1 MASGVP
7 ASDKRGASQPRRVDG
22 VPALGMRPQQVPAA
36 PDRRSTRRT
45 TREFIPVTAR
55 VNKKKGHSPRLYY
68 APRGVNIAPWGCPPA
83 EMAPGTTPTLRTT
96 GAASRWHESA
106 CSPPRHRPNVQF
118 FSFPWQGGS
127 CAAARMTYYS
137 GAFDMPSPLA

>member
-68 APRGVNIAPWGCPPA
+68 APCGREYCTL
-83 EMAPGTTPTLRTT
+83 GTQPLRK
-96 GAASRWHESA
+96 
-106 CSPPRHRPNVQF
+106 CRPLRQLRV
-118 FSFPWQGGS
+118 
-127 CAAARMTYYS
+127 A
-137 GAFDMPSPLA
+137 PLAPHHRAGRRARKAHSDSRTCSFSHSPGRAGRARRRG